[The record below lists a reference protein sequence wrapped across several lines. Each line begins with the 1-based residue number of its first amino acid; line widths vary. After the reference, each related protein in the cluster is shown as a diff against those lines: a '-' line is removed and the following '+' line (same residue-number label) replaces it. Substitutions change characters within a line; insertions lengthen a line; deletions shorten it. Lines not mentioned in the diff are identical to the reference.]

1 MTIKDI
7 ARECGVSVSPVS
19 RVLNERPD
27 VSPAVREKV
36 LSAMAAG
43 NYIPNNSARD
53 LVRTRSD
60 NIGLV
65 VRGVGNPFYTGII
78 TAIERQISAAGFTMV
93 MQQIGTSDD
102 EVKCAAMME
111 RDKKLRGIIFLGGR
125 SDYSEAELAAL
136 NVPFV
141 CCTYDNSFGTLPEER
156 YSSVSID
163 DRTVAYDAV
172 TRLCR
177 LGHRR
182 IAALISDKRDRSISE
197 LRYLGYLEA
206 LERQGIAADE
216 RLVASAHSF
225 EMDGAYA
232 ATLELIDSG
241 ADFSAL
247 FVISDAMAV
256 AAIKALSH
264 RGRRVPEDCS
274 VIAIDGIEFSA
285 YLCPTLTTLCQPV
298 ERMGEESVRI
308 LADVIEG
315 RSAPRHLRLPAELRE
330 GGSVRDQ
337 YLIFPDENP

>member
-7 ARECGVSVSPVS
+7 ARECGVSVSTVS

-36 LSAMAAG
+36 LSAIAAG

-53 LVRTRSD
+53 LVRTHSD

-78 TAIERQISAAGFTMV
+78 TAIEHEIDAAGFTMV
-93 MQQIGTSDD
+93 MQQIGTRDD
-102 EVKCAAMME
+102 EVKCGAMME
-111 RDKKLRGIIFLGGR
+111 RDKKLRGLIFLGGR
-125 SDYSEAELAAL
+125 SDYTREELASL

-141 CCTYDNSFGTLPEER
+141 CCTYDNSFGTLSADS

-163 DRTVAYDAV
+163 DRQAAFEAV
-172 TRLCR
+172 TCLCR

-182 IAALISDKRDRSISE
+182 IAALLSERTDRSISE
-197 LRYLGYLEA
+197 LRYLGYQEA
-206 LERQGIAADE
+206 LRSQGIAQDESLVRCAD
-216 RLVASAHSF
+216 SF
-225 EMDGAYA
+225 EMDAAYA
-232 ATLELIDSG
+232 ATLALIDSG

-256 AAIKALSH
+256 AAIKALSA
-264 RGRRVPEDCS
+264 RGKRVPEDCS

-298 ERMGEESVRI
+298 EKMGEESVRI
-308 LADVIEG
+308 LLDVIEG
-315 RSAPRHLRLPAELRE
+315 RSHSQHLRVPTVFRE

-337 YLIFPDENP
+337 YLIFPDANP

>member
-7 ARECGVSVSPVS
+7 ARECGVSVSTVS

-36 LSAMAAG
+36 LLAMAAG
-43 NYIPNNSARD
+43 NFIPNNSARD

-78 TAIERQISAAGFTMV
+78 AAIEREISAAGFTMV
-93 MQQIGTSDD
+93 AQQIGSRDD
-102 EVKCAAMME
+102 EVKCGAMME
-111 RDKKLRGIIFLGGR
+111 RDKKLRGLIFLGGR
-125 SDYSEAELAAL
+125 SDYSEAELASL
-136 NVPFV
+136 NIPFV
-141 CCTYDNSFGTLPEER
+141 CCTYDNSFGTLPEDR

-163 DRTVAYDAV
+163 DRAAAYDAV

-182 IAALISDKRDRSISE
+182 IAALLSDRRDRSISE
-197 LRYLGYLEA
+197 LRYLGYQEA
-206 LERQGIAADE
+206 LERQGIADDE
-216 RLVASAHSF
+216 ALVTCAHSF
-225 EMDGAYA
+225 EMSAAYR
-232 ATLELIDSG
+232 ATLDLIDSG

-256 AAIKALSH
+256 AAIKALSQ

-274 VIAIDGIEFSA
+274 VIAIDGIEVSE
-285 YLCPTLTTLCQPV
+285 YISPTLTTLCQPV
-298 ERMGEESVRI
+298 EEMGRESVRI
-308 LADVIEG
+308 LMDVIEG
-315 RSAPRHLRLPAELRE
+315 RSSHRHRRLPTALRE
-330 GGSVRDQ
+330 GRSVRDQ
-337 YLIFPDENP
+337 YLIFPDANP

>member
-1 MTIKDI
+1 
-7 ARECGVSVSPVS
+7 
-19 RVLNERPD
+19 
-27 VSPAVREKV
+27 
-36 LSAMAAG
+36 MAAG

-78 TAIERQISAAGFTMV
+78 TAMERQINAAGFTMV
-93 MQQIGTSDD
+93 MQQIGTRED
-102 EVKCAAMME
+102 EVKCGAMME
-111 RDKKLRGIIFLGGR
+111 RDKKLRGLIFLGGR
-125 SDYSEAELAAL
+125 SDYSEAELASL

-141 CCTYDNSFGTLPEER
+141 CCTYDNSFGTLPEAR

-163 DRTVAYDAV
+163 DRAAAYDAV

-182 IAALISDKRDRSISE
+182 IAALLSERRDRSISE
-197 LRYLGYLEA
+197 LRYLGYQEA
-206 LERQGIAADE
+206 LRDQGIEPDE
-216 RLVASAHSF
+216 KLVACASSF
-225 EMDGAYA
+225 EMDAAYT
-232 ATLELIDSG
+232 ATMELLDSG

-247 FVISDAMAV
+247 FVISDAMAM
-256 AAIKALSH
+256 AAMKALSA
-264 RGRRVPEDCS
+264 RGRRVPADCS

-298 ERMGEESVRI
+298 EEMGKESVRI
-308 LADVIEG
+308 LMDVIEG
-315 RSAPRHLRLPAELRE
+315 RSAPRHLRLPTDLRE